1 MQTDNIA
8 KRTNTPDLL
17 SGILSVQV
25 RNEDKI
31 TERDRIYCQS
41 QKDLLYKTLDQIDRW
56 YALFKEDAEQYKE
69 KFKFKY
75 EENGK
80 TTYKNYHVYNHYD
93 DESYSHN
100 EFKPFDIINDLVD
113 KNCNANANFANRIIS
128 YFNKTY
134 NVSVPVPKIDEKTLH
149 MGFRPVYETYVD
161 MVIEHLGGKSFRE
174 TAEEELLKRFLQT
187 VTPSC
192 WSKAKPELKKDKII
206 FPDIVRWDN
215 IHLEYHQEYEFE
227 YGTKQKVD
235 TFCEGIAFGTDDV
248 LCGGIGMIIGL
259 CDRNVD
265 ITGWYDLTTTHA
277 EQIKFYKNGRIDVKF
292 KDSIAARN
300 CFDRLRLG
308 EIKLRNEN

>member
-1 MQTDNIA
+1 M
-8 KRTNTPDLL
+8 
-17 SGILSVQV
+17 
-25 RNEDKI
+25 
-31 TERDRIYCQS
+31 
-41 QKDLLYKTLDQIDRW
+41 
-56 YALFKEDAEQYKE
+56 
-69 KFKFKY
+69 
-75 EENGK
+75 
-80 TTYKNYHVYNHYD
+80 YNHYD

-161 MVIEHLGGKSFRE
+161 MVIEHLGGKSSVKLRKRNCS
-174 TAEEELLKRFLQT
+174 KRFLQT

-308 EIKLRNEN
+308 EIKTEKRELTMRDQPQPPRKEVLAGCFSSYQQSSKICMQSFPNRYRKTSGLKSTRRSCLP

>member
-1 MQTDNIA
+1 ML
-8 KRTNTPDLL
+8 K
-17 SGILSVQV
+17 
-25 RNEDKI
+25 
-31 TERDRIYCQS
+31 
-41 QKDLLYKTLDQIDRW
+41 
-56 YALFKEDAEQYKE
+56 
-69 KFKFKY
+69 
-75 EENGK
+75 
-80 TTYKNYHVYNHYD
+80 
-93 DESYSHN
+93 
-100 EFKPFDIINDLVD
+100 
-113 KNCNANANFANRIIS
+113 FANPLCV

-149 MGFRPVYETYVD
+149 IGFRPVYETYVD

-192 WSKAKPELKKDKII
+192 WSKVKPELKKDKII

-248 LCGGIGMIIGL
+248 LCGGMGMIVGL